1 MKHGESWRDPLAHAA
16 RSLRFSIAKMLRGG
30 ACPVMTQEDTYWP
43 HWWPTRKDG
52 AHDAVRRHAVV
63 SVIVLRRL
71 TGLSWPKSPIDYPVG
86 E

>member
-1 MKHGESWRDPLAHAA
+1 MPSHDIG
-16 RSLRFSIAKMLRGG
+16 
-30 ACPVMTQEDTYWP
+30 DTYWL

-52 AHDAVRRHAVV
+52 AHDAVRRHAAVA
-63 SVIVLRRL
+63 VIVLRRL